1 MAFITTS
8 RKFYDQ
14 FTGLSGGG
22 VDTLNSCQG
31 DLLTCIIHG
40 YFFWSLEN
48 VMLTYVSSTKTISFT
63 SLADQRSWIQQ
74 GFQVGDI
81 FRSTATASNNAT
93 FTIVTITDKVITV
106 AESVTDESATN
117 ASCFGITPI
126 TSIDYFYNLISNN
139 ENPNFISKT
148 DVGVPQKYTATGL
161 DASIVTPVY
170 AEVGT
175 DSYAWVNDVL
185 TGNLTQLK
193 IEGVSFAGD
202 YKQKFKITQTFRQ
215 TRIWTKDLQ
224 FNFLNRIAPAE
235 FQNDNHLRHI
245 FQVAGKFDYNNPVAN
260 HIGGII
266 IDKGFT
272 AWYNQTSAQTRKEY
286 SITSIAYVDSVT
298 SDVLQVIEPTLQTDI
313 TININ
318 SRSGKFVTG
327 TSKYLLSLFQ
337 CPTNNL
343 ELQNTSTTLLQ
354 NIYEDEVMITSDAA
368 GVNGINYSTDYQ
380 SITNAIVAF
389 VNANNVSLTF
399 SVIYSTAIKNYIA
412 NKPASD
418 RLYSITVACQDID
431 ITTTKGIDRCNLIAD
446 FQNQTYDFRNKDLI
460 GLIDY
465 IHCFPYPNYGV
476 AENNTVRG
484 FEGDPAYIEVPF
496 WIETALVANVSP
508 TLQNVEI
515 QIVAT
520 KAGEND
526 FILENKVFD
535 LSAIRKLNDKQTVDI
550 IGDRGFILAEDSPFN
565 RSNVIRYEDGDSG
578 TKIAY
583 KLQYAFVLRY
593 EGWLQAVQSQ
603 QGANIDVFKNIENVT
618 ERWKIYNTNGW
629 ALKLRFLPSA
639 MGYDGFVTYYTA
651 ETDVVII
658 DTPESGPVFE
668 KENQYFNLDG
678 IEVDYILQNE
688 PTRIVCNFIGDPT
701 VFPVGM
707 TEYAGFAFISDSTG
721 SIFDRRCANTDLIAE
736 SDTPFSI
743 DNLPALQNYISQKAE
758 NNLRITIFTDR
769 IVLDTIYA
777 PSQNNESQ
785 NLLSVFKLAYTPNDF
800 LLKEDGSAFLQEINN
815 YILRE

>member
-14 FTGLSGGG
+14 FTGLGGGG
-22 VDTLNSCQG
+22 VEVLNSCQG
-31 DLLTCIIHG
+31 DLLTCIIEG

-74 GFQVGDI
+74 GFQIGDT
-81 FRSTATASNNAT
+81 FVSTLTVFNNIT
-93 FTIVTITDKVITV
+93 LTIVTITDKVITV
-106 AESVTDESATN
+106 AESIFDESATN
-117 ASCFGITPI
+117 ASCFGVTPI

-139 ENPNFISKT
+139 ENPNYISKT

-185 TGNLTQLK
+185 TGNLTELK
-193 IEGVSFAGD
+193 IEGVAFGGD

-245 FQVAGKFDYNNPVAN
+245 FQVAGKFDYNNPVAD
-260 HIGGII
+260 HIGGITA
-266 IDKGFT
+266 DKGFT

-286 SITSIAYVDSVT
+286 SITSIAYIDSVT
-298 SDVLQVIEPTLQTDI
+298 SDVLGVIEPTLQTDV

-327 TSKYLLSLFQ
+327 TSQYLLSLFQ

-354 NIYEDEVMITSDAA
+354 NIYEDEVMMTSDAA

-380 SITNAIVAF
+380 SITNAIVTF

-399 SVIYSTAIKNYIA
+399 SVIYSAAIKNYIA
-412 NKPASD
+412 NKQASD
-418 RLYSITVACQDID
+418 RLYSITVACQSFAIA
-431 ITTTKGIDRCNLIAD
+431 TTKGVDRCNLIAD

-465 IHCFPYPNYGV
+465 IHCFTYPNYGV

-484 FEGDPAYIEVPF
+484 FEGDPVYIEVPF
-496 WIETALVANVSP
+496 WIETAVVANVSP

-515 QIVAT
+515 QIAT
-520 KAGEND
+520 TKSGEND

-550 IGDRGFILAEDSPFN
+550 IGDRGFILADGNPFN

-593 EGWLQAVQSQ
+593 EGWLQAIQSQ
-603 QGANIDVFKNIENVT
+603 QGANIDVFKNIEEVT

-639 MGYDGFVTYYTA
+639 MGYDGFVTNFTA
-651 ETDVVII
+651 ETDMII
-658 DTPESGPVFE
+658 VDAPESGQVFE
-668 KENQYFNLDG
+668 HENQYFNLDG
-678 IEVDYILQNE
+678 IEVDFILQNE
-688 PTRIVCNFIGDPT
+688 PTRAVCNFIGDPT
-701 VFPVGM
+701 SFPSGM
-707 TEYAGFAFISDSTG
+707 TEYAGFVFVSKTTED
-721 SIFDRRCANTDLIAE
+721 IFSRRFACTDMASE
-736 SDTPFSI
+736 PDNPFSV
-743 DNLPALQNYISQKAE
+743 DNLPVLQDYISQRAE
-758 NNLRITIFTDR
+758 NNLRITIFSNR
-769 IVLDTIYA
+769 IVLDAIYT
-777 PSQNNESQ
+777 PPINNESQ
-785 NLLSVFKLAYTPNDF
+785 NLLAVFKLGYTPNNY
-800 LLKEDGSAFLQEINN
+800 LLQEDGFAFLQENGS